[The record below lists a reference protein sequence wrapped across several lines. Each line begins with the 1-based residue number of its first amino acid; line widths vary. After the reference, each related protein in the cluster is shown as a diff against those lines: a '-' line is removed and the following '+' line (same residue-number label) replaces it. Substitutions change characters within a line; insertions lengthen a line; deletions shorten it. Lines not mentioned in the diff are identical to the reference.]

1 MIQRLTIVGVG
12 VIGGSLARALRQAGA
27 VDEIVGSGRSRES
40 LAAALALGVIDRAE
54 PACERAVAGADV
66 VVLATPVGVMD
77 EILARIAPALAAGA
91 IVTDVGSVKHAVVSA
106 ARRRL
111 AAGFAQF
118 VPGHPIAGSEKSGIA
133 AATADLFRGRRVVL
147 TPVAETAVEA
157 VARVRRMWEV
167 TGAQVT
173 EMAPDRHDA
182 ILAAT
187 SHLPQL
193 LAYALMDFLARGDAN
208 VFDFAG
214 GGLRD
219 STRIAASDPVMWR
232 DICLANRAH
241 IARTLREFGAGLET
255 LAAAIE
261 RGDGPALHALFE
273 RANRAREAFLDK

>member
-27 VDEIVGSGRSRES
+27 VGEIVGSGRSPES
-40 LAAALALGVIDRAE
+40 LAAAVARGVIDRAE

-66 VVLATPVGVMD
+66 VVLATPVGAMD
-77 EILARIAPALAAGA
+77 EVLVRIAPALAAGA
-91 IVTDVGSVKHAVVSA
+91 MVTDVGSVKGAVVAA
-106 ARRRL
+106 ARKRL
-111 AAGFAQF
+111 GAGFAHF
-118 VPGHPIAGSEKSGIA
+118 VPGHPIAGSEKSGVA

-147 TPVAETAVEA
+147 TPVFETAAEA
-157 VARVRRMWEV
+157 VARARRMWEA

-232 DICLANRAH
+232 DICLANRTH

-261 RGDGPALHALFE
+261 RGDGSALLALFE
-273 RANRAREAFLDK
+273 RAKRARETLEK